1 MYHRVAEEN
10 VDPWDLCVKQQHFAE
25 QMEVLRREAHPLSL
39 RQLVQ
44 AHREGNIPDRAVA
57 VTFDD
62 GYVDNLYNAKP
73 LLEQYD
79 IPATV
84 FVTSG
89 YIDNEREFW
98 WDELDRVLLHPGTLP
113 KMLTLSIRGKA
124 YEWDLGKVATYS
136 EEEYRRHSNSTI
148 DWEGNSSVRH
158 SLYLSIYKLLQPLLE
173 NERQKVMD
181 DLLQKSGATPAR
193 RPTHRA
199 LSHEEL
205 RTLSQGELIE
215 VGSHTVTHPLLPAL
229 SVSQQQDEIQRS
241 KSTLEEMIGQR
252 VTSFAYPY
260 GNYKRD
266 AVAIV
271 RETGFNCACSTI
283 VDSVWRRSDPF
294 QLPRVTVENWDGEE
308 FLKWLSPILRHNKFV

>member
-10 VDPWDLCVKQQHFAE
+10 VDPWSLCVKQQHFAE
-25 QMEVLRREAHPLSL
+25 QMEVLRREAHPISL

-44 AHREGNIPDRAVA
+44 AHKEGRIPDRAVA

-62 GYVDNLYNAKP
+62 GYADNFHSAKP
-73 LLEQYD
+73 LLEQYN

-84 FVTSG
+84 FVASG
-89 YIDNEREFW
+89 YVGHEREFW
-98 WDELDRVLLHPGTLP
+98 WDELERVLLHPGTLP
-113 KMLTLSIRGKA
+113 KMLTLNIRGKA
-124 YEWDLGKVATYS
+124 YEWDLGEVATYS
-136 EEEYRRHSNSTI
+136 EEEYRRHVNSII

-173 NERQKVMD
+173 NERQNVMD
-181 DLLQKSGATPAR
+181 DLWQKSGATPVR
-193 RPTHRA
+193 RQTHRA
-199 LSHEEL
+199 LSNEEL
-205 RTLSQGELIE
+205 RILNQGELIE
-215 VGSHTVTHPLLPAL
+215 IGSHTVTHPLLPAL

-266 AVAIV
+266 AVTIA
-271 RETGFNCACSTI
+271 RETEFDCACSTI
-283 VDSVWRRSDPF
+283 VGPVWRRSDPF

-308 FLKWLSPILRHNKFV
+308 FLKWLSPMLSHNKFV